1 MISLPRVAP
10 VSVQQGSHRLLEG
23 LGPVVAGPVEAFPE
37 RLKACVGD
45 ESTSMK
51 RGPHV
56 GHVLSRVARAQDGR
70 QILAIIIQV
79 VGAAASTSIGSSAA
93 AAAGC
98 PWWRRLSSPFVRRI
112 AVLIAAL
119 SPEFLELPGANQMA
133 ARIAVDQVAEFELEF
148 REREHVFDREG
159 CCRTRCSCGVQSLD
173 N

>member
-1 MISLPRVAP
+1 MVRLPRVAP
-10 VSVQQGSHRLLEG
+10 VSVQQGSHRHLEG
-23 LGPVVAGPVEAFPE
+23 LGPVVVGPVEAFPE

-56 GHVLSRVARAQDGR
+56 GQVLSRVARAQVRWAARVQDGR
-70 QILAIIIQV
+70 QLLAIIIQV

-98 PWWRRLSSPFVRRI
+98 PWWKRLSSPFVRRI

-148 REREHVFDREG
+148 R
-159 CCRTRCSCGVQSLD
+159 
-173 N
+173 